1 MSQAKLKINIKTKQR
16 LNKIK
21 GTAVTQLKK
30 SYKIRQA
37 QKKIWKQNDSNIN
50 NQYM

>member
-30 SYKIRQA
+30 VKKYDRLKRKFGNKIIQT
-37 QKKIWKQNDSNIN
+37 
-50 NQYM
+50 